1 MVLMDVKKILLQLK
15 SGKISMEQA
24 LEKLR
29 HFPYQDLDFA
39 KLDNHRQLRRG
50 FPEVI
55 YCANKSTGQVVKI
68 FRAMLKHH
76 STILATR
83 ANFAIYNGISSFC
96 PKAEYSEIAK
106 TIVYRAKKSN
116 GLNFKPKNKNSNSR
130 NSSKNSKAILVV
142 SAGTSDIPIA
152 EEAAVTAEAFGHN
165 VERLYDVGVAGIHRL
180 FKNKKQLDKA
190 NVLIVVA
197 GMDGA
202 LPSVVSGL
210 VSKPVIA
217 VPTSVGYGA
226 SFKGI
231 SALLTMLN
239 CCAPGVAVV
248 NIDNGFGAG
257 YLAAMV
263 NK

>member
-1 MVLMDVKKILLQLK
+1 MDVKKILLQLK

-29 HFPYQDLDFA
+29 HFPYQDLEFA

-83 ANFAIYNGISSFC
+83 ANFAIYNEISSFC
-96 PKAEYSEIAK
+96 PKAKFNEIAK
-106 TIVYRAKKSN
+106 TILYA
-116 GLNFKPKNKNSNSR
+116 KNSNQKKSK
-130 NSSKNSKAILVV
+130 KNSKAILIV

-152 EEAAVTAEAFGHN
+152 EEAAVTAEAFGHK

-180 FKNKKQLDKA
+180 FKNKKQLDNA

-202 LPSVVSGL
+202 LPSVVSG
-210 VSKPVIA
+210 
-217 VPTSVGYGA
+217 YGA
-226 SFKGI
+226 SFKGL
-231 SALLTMLN
+231 SALLAMLN